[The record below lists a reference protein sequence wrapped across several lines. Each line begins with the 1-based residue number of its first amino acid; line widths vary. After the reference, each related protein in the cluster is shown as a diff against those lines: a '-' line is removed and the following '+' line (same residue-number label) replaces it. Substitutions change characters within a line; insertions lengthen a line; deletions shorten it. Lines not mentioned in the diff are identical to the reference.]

1 MIQGQGSFGCQ
12 TFDTSTVFSI
22 IGNGF
27 FLYFE
32 TDGIV
37 YFKHILQ
44 LSDSFWQK
52 TAFSLK

>member
-12 TFDTSTVFSI
+12 TFDKSTVFSI
-22 IGNGF
+22 IRNGF
-27 FLYFE
+27 FQYFE

-37 YFKHILQ
+37 YFKYILQ